1 MSVWS
6 NISGKVRNSKNVSIK
21 KLVAEVMHDEDYVF
35 VTGSVI
41 EDFEFRYCA
50 DGHDARKIFERFITK
65 LDDLD
70 LKYDLEVT
78 IRWLR

>member
-6 NISGKVRNSKNVSIK
+6 NIKGKIKNSRNVSIK
-21 KLVAEVMHDEDYVF
+21 KLVEEVMHGEDYVF

-50 DGHDARKIFERFITK
+50 DGHNARKIFERFINK
-65 LDDLD
+65 LDNLN

-78 IRWLR
+78 IRWLN